1 MLKRPTRLISQMLIK
16 YMLGKAST
24 GKLRYAVVE
33 CDEEWHEPEHGYI
46 IQRSYGQVQGKN
58 TLSPAIIVDKTKQ
71 KRNWKEQYT
80 LQFNSE
86 VKKFLDKGYVEV
98 EKHPNDYELSELEE
112 IFGEV
117 KTNQFGVIKPML
129 AKQSEK
135 VTNQKIFDKEW
146 LASRKLDGVRCLL
159 YYKDGVVHTASRGGE
174 HYDYS
179 THHICEYPP
188 LVKFFEE
195 NPTVILDGELFR
207 RFKSLQQ
214 ISGAARMEKTAYDG
228 DWLQYWIYD
237 CYIPDMT
244 AQDRYCFLIN
254 ELNTNQGIMVYDN
267 IDLDDNDDVVR
278 ILAQVSVEGWPSMEL
293 LHDKYVSEGFEGLV
307 IRDPSKP
314 YKPGGRTNDMIK
326 IKHYQSSEFLVTGYE
341 LGLRGSED
349 MTFICE
355 TEDGI
360 VFKAM
365 PVGDREVKAEY
376 VENFEEKYEGHKA
389 ECTYFN
395 LSDEGVP
402 TQPKLRVFRFDL
414 E

>member
-1 MLKRPTRLISQMLIK
+1 MNEDARKIAVARPKVIRS
-16 YMLGKAST
+16 
-24 GKLRYAVVE
+24 
-33 CDEEWHEPEHGYI
+33 
-46 IQRSYGQVQGKN
+46 IQHY
-58 TLSPAIIVDKTKQ
+58 
-71 KRNWKEQYT
+71 
-80 LQFNSE
+80 
-86 VKKFLDKGYVEV
+86 LDNKGYVEV
-98 EKHPNDYELSELEE
+98 EKHPNEYYEYELNE

-117 KTNQFGVIKPML
+117 KTNQYGVIKPML

-135 VTNQKIFDKEW
+135 VTNTKIFEKEW

-159 YYKDGVVHTASRGGE
+159 YYKDGEIHTASRGGE

-179 THHICEYPP
+179 TEHIRTDNR
-188 LVKFFEE
+188 LLKFFEE
-195 NPTVILDGELFR
+195 NPNVILDGELFK

-214 ISGAARMEKTAYDG
+214 ISGAARMEKNAVDC
-228 DWLQYWIYD
+228 DWLEYWIYD
-237 CYIPDMT
+237 CYIPDMC
-244 AQDRYCFLIN
+244 AVDRQDFLQE
-254 ELNTNQGIMVYDN
+254 ELGEIPSYTGIECDEVDEP
-267 IDLDDNDDVVR
+267 VR
-278 ILAQVSVEGWPSMEL
+278 LLTQVHVLSGWEGMQK
-293 LHDKYVSEGFEGLV
+293 LHDQYVSEGFEGVV
-307 IRDPSKP
+307 IRNPEKP

-326 IKHYQSSEFLVTGYE
+326 IKEYKSSEFLVTGYE

-365 PVGDREVKAEY
+365 PVGDRAVKAEY
-376 VENFEEKYEGHKA
+376 VENFEEKYEGHMA

>member
-1 MLKRPTRLISQMLIK
+1 MIK
-16 YMLGKAST
+16 YLLGKAST
-24 GKLRYAVVE
+24 GKFRYAVVE

-46 IQRSYGQVQGKN
+46 IQRSYGQVNGKN
-58 TLSPAIIVDKTKQ
+58 TLSPAIIVDRTKQ
-71 KRNWKEQYT
+71 KRNWQEQYT
-80 LQFNSE
+80 LQYNSE

-98 EKHPNDYELSELEE
+98 PKHPNEYSESELDE

-117 KTNQFGVIKPML
+117 KTNQYGVIKPML

-135 VTNQKIFDKEW
+135 VTNTKIFEKAW

-159 YYKDGVVHTASRGGE
+159 YYKDGEIHTASRGGE

-179 THHICEYPP
+179 TEHIRTDNR
-188 LVKFFEE
+188 LLKFFEE
-195 NPTVILDGELFR
+195 NPNVILDGELFK

-214 ISGAARMEKTAYDG
+214 ISGAARMEKNAVDC
-228 DWLQYWIYD
+228 DWLEYWIYD
-237 CYIPDMT
+237 CYIASDTEMS
-244 AQDRYCFLIN
+244 AINRYMFLRKNLTTVQLYSDIDCDN
-254 ELNTNQGIMVYDN
+254 EHDSIRLLEQFSI
-267 IDLDDNDDVVR
+267 
-278 ILAQVSVEGWPSMEL
+278 EGWVSMEL
-293 LHDKYVSEGFEGLV
+293 EHDRYVSEGFEGVV
-307 IRDPSKP
+307 IRNPERP

-326 IKHYQSSEFLVTGYE
+326 IKKYKSSEFLVTGYE

-365 PVGDREVKAEY
+365 PVGDRAVKAEY
-376 VENFEEKYEGHKA
+376 VENFEEKYEGHMA